1 VRALGPIVSWS
12 YNRALAMA
20 IALLASL
27 ALLIPASAVAKNCG
41 SIGGS
46 HIVTYGGVSCKTAG
60 AIYAKFKAG
69 RRLPRGWVCGLSA
82 GRCDKGRQGF
92 TFRFNG

>member
-1 VRALGPIVSWS
+1 MVV
-12 YNRALAMA
+12 
-20 IALLASL
+20 LASV
-27 ALLIPASAVAKNCG
+27 ALVVPGAAVAKNCG
-41 SIGGS
+41 SVDGAR
-46 HIVTYGGVSCKTAG
+46 IVTYGGVSCRTAG

-82 GRCDKGRQGF
+82 GACSKGRQGF